1 MRTKIADGSIKIAII
16 GLGYVGLPLAV
27 AFGKKFDTVGFDVK
41 ESRIAELRSGRDNT
55 LETTPEELRE
65 AVRLRYT
72 SDPEAL
78 RDRDIFIVTVPTPVD
93 RFNTPDLTPLLRAS
107 ETVGKAIRPGGM
119 GTSPMIE
126 RAIMLLPHPD
136 SPMMPTVCRGSTFR
150 FTLSRTLTIPIF
162 VENST

>member
-1 MRTKIADGSIKIAII
+1 MASFSSVRRSVPR
-16 GLGYVGLPLAV
+16 Y
-27 AFGKKFDTVGFDVK
+27 
-41 ESRIAELRSGRDNT
+41 RIS
-55 LETTPEELRE
+55 P
-65 AVRLRYT
+65 
-72 SDPEAL
+72 P
-78 RDRDIFIVTVPTPVD
+78 
-93 RFNTPDLTPLLRAS
+93 
-107 ETVGKAIRPGGM
+107 AIRPGGM